1 MARRT
6 VGITP
11 PSSPSFGPAHFL
23 QRTDFVSILHENETA
38 LAAYN
43 ASPIVKHI
51 VHRIRKCG
59 EPTEKYENNRDFIA
73 FINLF
78 ADDTQPLPMNWQAS
92 GKNPTVFIDHASRRT
107 TLIDPRLPAPSL
119 DRKRGRSAP
128 PARRQNLDK
137 NGNLLDLATRTAE
150 IALLVEERLPELAPK
165 IRKKLRLIER
175 LGAAALA
182 RLANDVDL
190 ITAISILD
198 ADDPASTSEF
208 EEKLNHF
215 YSSLHRSGYGK
226 GPQKVK
232 FRFSRSNL
240 LQDAFDQILS
250 ADPVTLRRARLSI
263 AFDDEEG
270 LDYGG
275 PSRELFYLLSRELFH
290 PYYGLFEYSAP
301 DQYTVQ
307 ISSHSNLVQN
317 EMQWME
323 LAGRVLGLALLHR
336 CLIDTFFT
344 RTFYK
349 MLLEQPVT
357 VFDLQDVD
365 PEFFRSMMWLRENP
379 VDSTLGMTFVVTEE
393 EDGEVVEKELLPNGS
408 ELEVADQNK
417 EEFISLMV
425 KWRVERGVQRQSR
438 ALLRG
443 LHQVID
449 RDFLRVFTA
458 DQVELVLSGSREIDL
473 EDWRKNTEY
482 RGGYFDEHVV
492 IEWFWDRVSQM
503 TNADRLKLLQ
513 FVTGTSS
520 IPFEGFAMLRG
531 SNGPKRFTIE
541 KWGEESALPRAHTC
555 FNRLDLPS
563 YPTRHILKAKL
574 HTAIT
579 EGISYAIE

>member
-1 MARRT
+1 
-6 VGITP
+6 
-11 PSSPSFGPAHFL
+11 
-23 QRTDFVSILHENETA
+23 
-38 LAAYN
+38 
-43 ASPIVKHI
+43 
-51 VHRIRKCG
+51 
-59 EPTEKYENNRDFIA
+59 
-73 FINLF
+73 
-78 ADDTQPLPMNWQAS
+78 
-92 GKNPTVFIDHASRRT
+92 
-107 TLIDPRLPAPSL
+107 
-119 DRKRGRSAP
+119 
-128 PARRQNLDK
+128 
-137 NGNLLDLATRTAE
+137 
-150 IALLVEERLPELAPK
+150 
-165 IRKKLRLIER
+165 
-175 LGAAALA
+175 
-182 RLANDVDL
+182 
-190 ITAISILD
+190 
-198 ADDPASTSEF
+198 
-208 EEKLNHF
+208 
-215 YSSLHRSGYGK
+215 
-226 GPQKVK
+226 
-232 FRFSRSNL
+232 
-240 LQDAFDQILS
+240 
-250 ADPVTLRRARLSI
+250 
-263 AFDDEEG
+263 

-307 ISSHSNLVQN
+307 ISSHSNLVLCHTKHSL
-317 EMQWME
+317 ME

-379 VDSTLGMTFVVTEE
+379 VDSTLLCMKSRFQ
-393 EDGEVVEKELLPNGS
+393 VVEKELLPNGS